1 MRHCRMPRPCDCTG
15 SYKFT
20 GRKYTVLFQK
30 EGNQL
35 TSILTIPESNYA
47 LIDFTK
53 HVWEII
59 TCKSL
64 NRKIQNITLLC
75 ENKPSSSVRCLFVLF
90 LCFIS
95 YFIAVLKKL
104 PVWSLVQSGE
114 VRWSVCLKRETKVA
128 FNSAGK
134 ILNNVCPYTPPPTIA
149 ATFKKH
155 TPYTLIYHIYHSK
168 CTFRVFPL
176 SCWLNCQL
184 ILRKPQQSDWQIAVC
199 ASFVSYKKMYS

>member
-1 MRHCRMPRPCDCTG
+1 MHRLLQIYRAKIYAT
-15 SYKFT
+15 
-20 GRKYTVLFQK
+20 FQR

-53 HVWEII
+53 HVWEVI

-64 NRKIQNITLLC
+64 NRKVQKINLLRKK
-75 ENKPSSSVRCLFVLF
+75 KPSSSVRCLYVLF
-90 LCFIS
+90 MCFIS

-114 VRWSVCLKRETKVA
+114 VRWSVFLKTQTKISL
-128 FNSAGK
+128 NSAGK
-134 ILNNVCPYTPPPTIA
+134 ILNNLCPYAPPPTIA
-149 ATFKKH
+149 TTFKKH
-155 TPYTLIYHIYHSK
+155 TPCTLICLIYHSK

-176 SCWLNCQL
+176 SCSLNCPL
-184 ILRKPQQSDWQIAVC
+184 IVVNRSNLTGKLQYVPLLCHTGKRILTGSVRKYRS
-199 ASFVSYKKMYS
+199 

>member
-1 MRHCRMPRPCDCTG
+1 MPRPCDCTG

-20 GRKYTVLFQK
+20 GGKYTVLFQT

-47 LIDFTK
+47 LIDITK

-64 NRKIQNITLLC
+64 KRKIQKINLLC
-75 ENKPSSSVRCLFVLF
+75 EKKPSSSVRCLYVLA

-114 VRWSVCLKRETKVA
+114 VRWSVFLKRQTKLA
-128 FNSAGK
+128 LNSAGK
-134 ILNNVCPYTPPPTIA
+134 ILNNVCPYTVPPTIA
-149 ATFKKH
+149 AIFKKL
-155 TPYTLIYHIYHSK
+155 TPYTLIYLIYHSE

-176 SCWLNCQL
+176 SCSLKCPL
-184 ILRKPQQSDWQIAVC
+184 MICKP
-199 ASFVSYKKMYS
+199 